1 MKRFAITAL
10 FFVLASVAALAQQ
23 QNEPD
28 MTFFSGSGEQLQLK
42 CKSALA
48 ERTTISEL
56 EDTEYCLGYVQGLA
70 ESVQSDVVI
79 PASVSN
85 LQLIKIVV
93 KYLDDNPAELNQPAW
108 IEVGRA
114 FHQAFPSIA
123 EWKRKHAHK

>member
-1 MKRFAITAL
+1 MKSLGIALLFLLCVGTA
-10 FFVLASVAALAQQ
+10 FGQ

-48 ERTTISEL
+48 EKRTTISEL
-56 EDTEYCLGYVQGLA
+56 EDADYCIGYVQGLA
-70 ESVQSDVVI
+70 ESVQMDVVI

-85 LQLIKIVV
+85 RQLIAIVV
-93 KYLDDNPAELNQPAW
+93 KYLDDNPVELNQPAW

-123 EWKRKHAHK
+123 EWKRKHTK